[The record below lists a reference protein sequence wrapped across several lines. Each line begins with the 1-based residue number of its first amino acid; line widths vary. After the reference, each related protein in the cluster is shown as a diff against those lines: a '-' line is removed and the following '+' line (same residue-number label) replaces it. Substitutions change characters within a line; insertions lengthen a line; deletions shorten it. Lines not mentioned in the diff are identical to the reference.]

1 MFEAIV
7 IAACVIGAAF
17 VVWLAKRCGLDIF
30 ACG

>member
-7 IAACVIGAAF
+7 VAGCVVAAIVVI
-17 VVWLAKRCGLDIF
+17 WLAKRCGLDIF